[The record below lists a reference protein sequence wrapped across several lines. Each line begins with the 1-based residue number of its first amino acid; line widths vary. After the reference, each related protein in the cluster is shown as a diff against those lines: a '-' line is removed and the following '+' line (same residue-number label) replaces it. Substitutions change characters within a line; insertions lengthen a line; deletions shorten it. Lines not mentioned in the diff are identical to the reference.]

1 MVLAGDLYHFRKS
14 RSDRRVPTINADS
27 ALTIATMERIEQ
39 LVVDQGAQLW
49 IEPDMAAFQER
60 QARSNVLR

>member
-14 RSDRRVPTINADS
+14 RSDRRVPTINVDS

-49 IEPDMAAFQER
+49 IEHDIAFLER
-60 QARSNVLR
+60 QARSNVHR